1 VPPPHRGPGAP
12 LVVAAAAVAVALAP
26 SWLLGR
32 VPIRS
37 DALAYFWPLRA
48 RLAEALAGGELPLY
62 DTLNDAGTP
71 LLLNPQT
78 AALYPPHLLYA
89 LLPLGWAYAWLHAGH
104 LALLGVGTLR
114 LVQRLGYGTTAASLG
129 ALTVALGGV
138 ALSVSAMQD
147 KLFALAWAPWALAGL
162 LAAVDRGGSRRGRVG
177 GGLAAIAALALAVLG
192 GGLDVVVMTV
202 LVGVPLAALDG
213 GRSRPSARAFVHR
226 GAIATGCVVGAGL
239 VAAVQWLPFADWLGT
254 TDWSAGAAPA
264 ELLSRSLRPHHLLGL
279 VCPNAGYV
287 PALDSLRFPW
297 RPPDPIL
304 FYQPGSYMGGA
315 GLWLAA
321 VGAVHGVRRPGPAR
335 VAAVGVGIC
344 LVLALGPALA
354 PVGWAETQLPL
365 LSMIR
370 YPHKWAMLAALLGAV
385 LVAEGVRALRAP
397 SERPRLTVA
406 VVAAAAATSGML
418 ALAAL
423 VAPAVSDPVAT
434 VSWRQLFG
442 GGAAACGIAAAVC
455 LLLGWS
461 ARVRGG
467 ALRAA
472 LPGLAVALCAADLV
486 LFNLPLAPVEE
497 PAIAWAPSAAAAT
510 LASEAPPV
518 RVFPFSYTAAG
529 VYPDPNPG
537 ASLTQVLR
545 ESLFPGIPVGHGFVL
560 PFGWLVMHPVHLRD
574 TYAGLG
580 PLPMAERLS
589 RLRLAGVTHLLVH
602 REEHLAPLLA
612 IPTVALVDTV
622 HGAACSVSILRLDAP
637 LPDVRWTPRGDPTA
651 SGARVRIVTD
661 GGGRFE
667 ARVHGDESGRLVWLR
682 PWDPYWV
689 ATVDGAPVATERVN
703 GHQLSIP
710 VEPGDQVV
718 ALAYRVPSL
727 AVGAGVSLV
736 SSLGLL
742 AVALV
747 LLRRPT
753 RAP

>member
-1 VPPPHRGPGAP
+1 
-12 LVVAAAAVAVALAP
+12 
-26 SWLLGR
+26 
-32 VPIRS
+32 
-37 DALAYFWPLRA
+37 
-48 RLAEALAGGELPLY
+48 
-62 DTLNDAGTP
+62 
-71 LLLNPQT
+71 
-78 AALYPPHLLYA
+78 
-89 LLPLGWAYAWLHAGH
+89 
-104 LALLGVGTLR
+104 LALLGAGSWRLLR
-114 LVQRLGYGTTAASLG
+114 RLGYGRTEASFG

-162 LAAVDRGGSRRGRVG
+162 LAAVDGDGSRRDRIG
-177 GGLAAIAALALAVLG
+177 GGLATIAALALAILG

-213 GRSRPSARAFVHR
+213 GRSRPLARTVVRR
-226 GAIATGCVVGAGL
+226 GALAAGCVVGGGL

-279 VCPNAGYV
+279 ISPNAGYV

-321 VGAVHGVRRPGPAR
+321 IGAMVGLRRSGPAR
-335 VAAVGVGIC
+335 VAAVGATIC
-344 LVLALGPALA
+344 LVLALGPAL
-354 PVGWAETQLPL
+354 PPIGWAETELPL

-370 YPHKWAMLAALLGAV
+370 YPHKWAMPAVLLGSV
-385 LVAEGVRALRAP
+385 LVAEGVRALRASP
-397 SERPRLTVA
+397 ERSRLAVV
-406 VVAAAAATSGML
+406 VVAAAMAASGLL

-423 VAPAVSDPVAT
+423 VAPTASDAAAP

-442 GGAAACGIAAAVC
+442 GAAAASGIAAVVC
-455 LLLGWS
+455 LLLVGS
-461 ARVRGG
+461 SRVRGG
-467 ALRAA
+467 AFRHA
-472 LPGLAVALCAADLV
+472 LPGLALALCAADLA

-497 PAIAWAPSAAAAT
+497 PATAWAPSETAAA
-510 LASEAPPV
+510 LAAETSPV

-529 VYPDPNPG
+529 VYPDSRPG

-545 ESLFPGIPVGHGFVL
+545 ESLFPGIPAGHGFAL
-560 PFGWLVMHPVHLRD
+560 PFGWLVMHPAHLRD
-574 TYAGLG
+574 TYTGLG
-580 PLPMAERLS
+580 SLPMTERLR

-622 HGAACSVSILRLDAP
+622 RGAACSVSILRLDAP
-637 LPDVRWTPRGDPTA
+637 LPDVRWTPRDDPAA
-651 SGARVRIVTD
+651 SGQPVRTVSD
-661 GGGRFE
+661 SGGRFE
-667 ARVHGDESGRLVWLR
+667 ARVEGSAAGRLVWLR

-689 ATVDGAPVATERVN
+689 ATVDGAQVATERVN

-710 VEPGDQVV
+710 VDPGEHVV

-727 AVGAGVSLV
+727 AAGGAISLL

-742 AVALV
+742 AGAMT
-747 LLRRPT
+747 LLRRRSP
-753 RAP
+753 AP